1 MALTLCSNCRLPVHV
16 ASTHCHL
23 CTAEQAR
30 DSPGRHVSIAAAFAL
45 VATVAVLRGRRA

>member
-16 ASTHCHL
+16 ASTPCPL

-30 DSPGRHVSIAAAFAL
+30 ESPNRSVPLAAAFAL
-45 VATVAVLRGRRA
+45 IATVAVLRGRRA